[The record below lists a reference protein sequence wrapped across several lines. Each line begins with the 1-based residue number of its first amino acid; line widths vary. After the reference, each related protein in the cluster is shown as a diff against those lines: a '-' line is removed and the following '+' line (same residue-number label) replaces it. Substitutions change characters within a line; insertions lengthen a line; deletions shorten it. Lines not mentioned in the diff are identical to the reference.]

1 MLPTALEFQLIKW
14 KKTYGSDPIH
24 LDELCESEI
33 AEYMIEF
40 AQMHV
45 EAALKKAS
53 HNATLTSYDNKANK
67 TGTSEF
73 TTMTVNDVEWRSC
86 SESILNAYPLTN
98 IK

>member
-45 EAALKKAS
+45 QAAIKAAAE
-53 HNATLTSYDNKANK
+53 NASAYVSTDN
-67 TGTSEF
+67 EP
-73 TTMTVNDVEWRSC
+73 TVSKG
-86 SESILNAYPLTN
+86 SIFCAYRLTN